1 VYKYKLLFSIYFS
14 FNRGRKN
21 YTDVRIN
28 VLWKNSMIKKIY
40 IYNRFCA
47 HRPVA
52 RGEEFRINDVVRS
65 HNRKIITI
73 PFIKIKYRRKGMLQ

>member
-1 VYKYKLLFSIYFS
+1 
-14 FNRGRKN
+14 
-21 YTDVRIN
+21 
-28 VLWKNSMIKKIY
+28 MIKKY

-52 RGEEFRINDVVRS
+52 HGEEFRINDVVRS

-73 PFIKIKYRRKGMLQ
+73 PFIKRKYIGSSKRYATIKL